1 MKFCGECGTPL
12 SRSNTS
18 GSPGGVRAPEEFE
31 PSFRKM
37 TPARADALLV
47 VQEALFA
54 SHFSRLDDLS
64 KKRRLPTMCGP

>member
-1 MKFCGECGTPL
+1 
-12 SRSNTS
+12 
-18 GSPGGVRAPEEFE
+18 
-31 PSFRKM
+31 M

-54 SHFSRLDDLS
+54 SHFPRLDDLS